1 MGETSTTVLR
11 SEGTQ
16 ATTEAANSVA
26 AEAKSTDV
34 KGAEA
39 KKPMRADAARN
50 RAKLLTAAAE
60 AFAQQGVEVSLEDIA
75 AAAGVGIGTLYR
87 NFPTRE
93 DLVLAVYADQVS
105 ALEQRSQELPDQ
117 LPPAEALHEWMR
129 GFVDFYAVKR
139 GMVNLLRSMQST
151 NQTPFQ
157 GTREK
162 LLASADRVLQPAIG
176 AGVVRPDVSASE
188 ITRALGGICLAV
200 TNSPDDTAL
209 PLVDLIFDGLRY
221 GCPVNAQ
228 PGNAE
233 ARPGTD

>member
-1 MGETSTTVLR
+1 MGETSTTVSR
-11 SEGTQ
+11 DQRTGAGSGD
-16 ATTEAANSVA
+16 ANSVA
-26 AEAKSTDV
+26 T
-34 KGAEA
+34 EA
-39 KKPMRADAARN
+39 KKPLRADAARN
-50 RAKLLTAAAE
+50 RAKLLTAAAD

-117 LPPAEALHEWMR
+117 LAPDEALHEWMR

-151 NQTPFQ
+151 NQTPFE

-162 LLASADRVLQPAIG
+162 LLASADRVLQPAIASG
-176 AGVVRPDVSASE
+176 AVRPDVNASE
-188 ITRALGGICLAV
+188 ITRALGGICLAS
-200 TNSPDDTAL
+200 TNNGNDADDTAL

-221 GCPVNAQ
+221 GCPAH
-228 PGNAE
+228 AT
-233 ARPGTD
+233 ADPGTD

>member
-1 MGETSTTVLR
+1 MGETSTTVSR
-11 SEGTQ
+11 DQRT
-16 ATTEAANSVA
+16 ATATVDANPVA
-26 AEAKSTDV
+26 T
-34 KGAEA
+34 EA
-39 KKPMRADAARN
+39 KKPLRADAARN
-50 RAKLLTAAAE
+50 RAKLLTAAAD
-60 AFAQQGVEVSLEDIA
+60 AFAQQGVEVSLEDVA

-105 ALEQRSQELPDQ
+105 ALEQRSQELPEQ
-117 LPPAEALHEWMR
+117 LAPAEALHEWMR

-151 NQTPFQ
+151 NQAPFE

-162 LLASADRVLQPAIG
+162 LLASADRVLQPAIE

-188 ITRALGGICLAV
+188 ITRALGGICLA
-200 TNSPDDTAL
+200 TAPNADDTAL

-221 GCPVNAQ
+221 GCPVNT
-228 PGNAE
+228 N
-233 ARPGTD
+233 